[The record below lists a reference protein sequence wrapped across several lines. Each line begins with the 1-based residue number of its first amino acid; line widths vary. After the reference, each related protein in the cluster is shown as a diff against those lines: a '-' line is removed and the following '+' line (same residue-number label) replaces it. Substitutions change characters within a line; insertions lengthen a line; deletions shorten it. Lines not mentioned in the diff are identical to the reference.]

1 MLPFK
6 HFSHV
11 SVTVTN
17 LDTAK
22 AFYGG
27 VLGLPEIPRPDFG
40 FPGAW
45 YSLGG
50 DLQLHIIVNE
60 KLTRPPVERES
71 FEIRYPHFALW
82 TEDADETA
90 RKMAE
95 SGAHFYDPHHAPERG
110 GLPGPVPPDER
121 DHLPRLHAERH
132 ALQDMRLAVIRMD
145 VVEGEERH
153 LIAPR

>member
-50 DLQLHIIVNE
+50 DLQLHIMVNE

-71 FEIRYPHFALW
+71 FEICYPHFALW

-95 SGAHFYDPHHAPERG
+95 SRAHFYDFSSSPTGFRQVFIKDPDGNMIEFIGPTKAPG
-110 GLPGPVPPDER
+110 GAR
-121 DHLPRLHAERH
+121 AE
-132 ALQDMRLAVIRMD
+132 
-145 VVEGEERH
+145 
-153 LIAPR
+153 